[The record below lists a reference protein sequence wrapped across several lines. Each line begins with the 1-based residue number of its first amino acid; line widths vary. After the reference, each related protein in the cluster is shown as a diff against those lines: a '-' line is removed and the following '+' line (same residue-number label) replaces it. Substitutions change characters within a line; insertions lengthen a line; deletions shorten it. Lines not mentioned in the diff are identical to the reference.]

1 MSSSCDQPQESGACN
16 QTATHKGSDDQC
28 CNLHEKLLCLADEA
42 WKEVLKDKIK
52 KEIEKSAG
60 AKLDALAQI
69 VAGANHQKWTHM
81 IEGKQKC
88 DEYKNQIKEAF
99 LSLSK

>member
-1 MSSSCDQPQESGACN
+1 MSSSCEQTQGSGACAE
-16 QTATHKGSDDQC
+16 TAAHHASEGEC
-28 CNLHEKLLCLADEA
+28 CNAPEKLLCLADEA

-52 KEIEKSAG
+52 QEIEKNSG
-60 AKLDALAQI
+60 AKLDALAKL
-69 VAGANHQKWTHM
+69 VANANQQKWAHL

-88 DEYKNQIKEAF
+88 DSFKDQVREAL